1 MQRTNNMANAD
12 NNIDLQLKGYI
23 SNEERKSFFLFAGAG
38 SGKTYSLVKLLENI
52 QVIWGNKLKQEHR
65 QVAVITYTN
74 AATDEIMRRIDY
86 NPLFHVSTIHSFV
99 WDSIKTYQ
107 KDIKARYLQR
117 LQANIDELQAK
128 IDATKNKETKT
139 YKANQEKINYLIE
152 RKEAKEKIDKFIYN
166 PNGDN
171 LKANSLNHSD
181 VIEIGTQMMQENLLL
196 QQIITQQY
204 PFMLIDESQ
213 DTRSGLVDAFF
224 TIQKSFPNDFTL
236 GLIGDIKQRIYMDGK
251 ADIKNLIPADWE
263 KPEKVMNY
271 RCSKRI
277 IQLANKISSVLDG
290 SEQQARDNA
299 PEGYVHLFLVN
310 SHDVLDKNA
319 KELDMRAQMSV
330 ITGDE
335 QWNSDVKVLTLEH
348 RMAAVRLDFEDFYEL
363 FARLPKYQMSFLQG
377 EMAEMSFFA
386 NMVFPLMTMLK
397 EYDGIGVLN
406 LLKKKSPL
414 LEAVPDRNYPE
425 VLGKI
430 RKVLDNLRS
439 SKLEEMKVSEI
450 IEFIQKTSLFDIPD
464 YLLLALKSKEEDI
477 DKDDT
482 EALVWVKALQLPL
495 GQFKAYD
502 DYVHDRT
509 PYATHQGVK
518 GLEFPRVLVLV
529 DDKEA
534 KGNLFSYDKLFKVAP
549 LSNTD
554 IQNKEKGKDNSLD
567 RTGRLF
573 YVTCTR
579 AKESLAIVMYTSD
592 PEKAKKTSIENE
604 WFNEDEI
611 TII

>member
-117 LQANIDELQAK
+117 LLANIDELQAK

-319 KELDMRAQMSV
+319 KELDMRAKMSV

>member
-1 MQRTNNMANAD
+1 MANAD
-12 NNIDLQLKGYI
+12 NNIDLQLKECV
-23 SNEERKSFFLFAGAG
+23 SNEKRKSFFLFAGAG

-52 QVIWGNKLKQEHR
+52 QNVWGNKLMREHR

-86 NPLFHVSTIHSFV
+86 NQLFHVSTIHSFV

-128 IDATKNKETKT
+128 IEATKNKETKT
-139 YKANQEKINYLIE
+139 YKANQEKINHLIE

-181 VIEIGTQMMQENLLL
+181 VIEIGTQMLQENRLL

-224 TIQKSFPNDFTL
+224 TIQKNFPNDFTL

-290 SEQQARDNA
+290 SEQQARDDA
-299 PEGYVHLFLVN
+299 PEGYVHLFLAN
-310 SHDVLDKNA
+310 SHDVLDKIA
-319 KELDMRAQMSV
+319 KELDVRAKMSA
-330 ITGDE
+330 ITGDK

-348 RMAAVRLDFEDFYEL
+348 RMAAVRLGFEDFYNL
-363 FARLPKYQMSFLQG
+363 FYNLPKYQMSFLQG
-377 EMAEMSFFA
+377 EMTDMTFFS
-386 NMVFPLMTMLK
+386 NLIFPLVSMLK
-397 EYDGIGVLN
+397 ENDGIGVLN
-406 LLKKKSPL
+406 LLKKESPL
-414 LEAVPDRNYPE
+414 LEAVPDRDYPE
-425 VLGKI
+425 MLGKI
-430 RKVLDNLRS
+430 RKVLDELRS
-439 SKLEEMKVSEI
+439 SKLGEMKVSEI

-477 DKDDT
+477 DKEDA
-482 EALVWVKALQLPL
+482 ESLAWVRALQLPL
-495 GQFKAYD
+495 EQFKAYD

-518 GLEFPRVLVLV
+518 GLEFPRVLVV
-529 DDKEA
+529 IDDKEA
-534 KGNLFSYDKLFKVAP
+534 KGKLFSYDKLFEVAP
-549 LSNTD
+549 LSDTD
-554 IQNKEKGKDNSLD
+554 VKNKENGKESSLD

-579 AKESLAIVMYTSD
+579 AKESLAILMYTSD
-592 PEKAKKTSIENE
+592 PDKAKQTAIHNG
-604 WFNEDEI
+604 WFEEREI
-611 TII
+611 DIL

>member
-1 MQRTNNMANAD
+1 MANAD
-12 NNIDLQLKGYI
+12 NNIDLQLKECV
-23 SNEERKSFFLFAGAG
+23 SNEKRKSFFLFAGAG

-52 QVIWGNKLKQEHR
+52 QNVWGNKLMREHR

-139 YKANQEKINYLIE
+139 YKANQEKINHLIE

-181 VIEIGTQMMQENLLL
+181 VIEIGTQMLQENRLL

-224 TIQKSFPNDFTL
+224 TIQKNFPNDFTL

-290 SEQQARDNA
+290 SEQQARDDA

-310 SHDVLDKNA
+310 SHNVLDKNA
-319 KELDMRAQMSV
+319 KELDVRAKMSA

-348 RMAAVRLDFEDFYEL
+348 SMAAVRLDFKDFYEL

-377 EMAEMSFFA
+377 DMAEMSFFA

-397 EYDGIGVLN
+397 ENDGIGVLN

-414 LEAVPDRNYPE
+414 LEAVPDRDYPE
-425 VLGKI
+425 MLGKI
-430 RKVLDNLRS
+430 RNVLDELRS
-439 SKLEEMKVSEI
+439 SNLEEMKVSEI
-450 IEFIQKTSLFDIPD
+450 IEFVQRNMLFAIPD
-464 YLLLALKSKEEDI
+464 HLTLALNSKEEEV
-477 DKDDT
+477 DKDDK
-482 EALVWVKALQLPL
+482 ESLAWVRALQLPL
-495 GQFKAYD
+495 RQFKAYD
-502 DYVHDRT
+502 DYVHERT

-518 GLEFPRVLVLV
+518 GLEFPRVLVLI
-529 DDKEA
+529 DEEAA
-534 KGNLFSYDKLFKVAP
+534 KGNMFSYEKLFNVTP
-549 LSNTD
+549 LSQTD
-554 IQNKEKGKDNSLD
+554 IKNKEMGKENSID
-567 RTGRLF
+567 RTSRLF

-579 AKESLAIVMYTSD
+579 AKESLAILMYTSNT
-592 PEKAKKTSIENE
+592 ERAKQTAIHNGWFGKNE
-604 WFNEDEI
+604 IDVL
-611 TII
+611 

>member
-1 MQRTNNMANAD
+1 MANAD
-12 NNIDLQLKGYI
+12 NNIDLQLKECV
-23 SNEERKSFFLFAGAG
+23 SNEKRKSFFLFAGAG

-52 QVIWGNKLKQEHR
+52 QNVWGNKLMREHR

-86 NPLFHVSTIHSFV
+86 NSLFHVSTIHSFV

-128 IDATKNKETKT
+128 IEATKNKETKT
-139 YKANQEKINYLIE
+139 YKANQEKINHLIE

-181 VIEIGTQMMQENLLL
+181 VIEIGTQMLQENRLL

-213 DTRSGLVDAFF
+213 DTRSGLIDAFF
-224 TIQKSFPNDFTL
+224 TIQKNYPNDFTL

-263 KPEKVMNY
+263 KPEKVKNY

-290 SEQQARDNA
+290 SEQQARDDA
-299 PEGYVHLFLVN
+299 PEGYVQLFLAN
-310 SHDVLDKNA
+310 SHDVLDKIA
-319 KELDMRAQMSV
+319 KELDVRAKMSA

-348 RMAAVRLDFEDFYEL
+348 SMAAVRLDFKDFYEL

-377 EMAEMSFFA
+377 EMTDMTFFS
-386 NMVFPLMTMLK
+386 NLIFPLVSMLK
-397 EYDGIGVLN
+397 ENDGIGVLN
-406 LLKKKSPL
+406 LLKKDSPL
-414 LEAVPDRNYPE
+414 LEAVPDRDYPE
-425 VLGKI
+425 MLGKI
-430 RKVLDNLRS
+430 KKVLDELRNS
-439 SKLEEMKVSEI
+439 NVEEMKVSEI
-450 IEFIQKTSLFDIPD
+450 IEFVQRNMLFAIPGH
-464 YLLLALKSKEEDI
+464 LKLALNSKEEEV
-477 DKDDT
+477 DKDDK
-482 EALVWVKALQLPL
+482 ESLAWVRALQLPL
-495 GQFKAYD
+495 RQFKAYD
-502 DYVHDRT
+502 DYVHERT

-518 GLEFPRVLVLV
+518 GLEFPRVLVLI
-529 DDKEA
+529 DEEAA
-534 KGNLFSYDKLFKVAP
+534 KGNMFSYEKLFNVAP
-549 LSNTD
+549 LSQTD
-554 IQNKEKGKDNSLD
+554 IKNKEMGKENSID
-567 RTGRLF
+567 RTSRLF

-579 AKESLAIVMYTSD
+579 AKESLAILMYTSNT
-592 PEKAKKTSIENE
+592 ERAKQTAIHNGWFGKNE
-604 WFNEDEI
+604 IDVL
-611 TII
+611 

>member
-23 SNEERKSFFLFAGAG
+23 SKEERKSFFLFAGAG

-86 NPLFHVSTIHSFV
+86 NPLFHVSTIHSFI

-139 YKANQEKINYLIE
+139 YKANQEKINHLIE

-181 VIEIGTQMMQENLLL
+181 VIEIGTQMLQENRLL

-224 TIQKSFPNDFTL
+224 TIQKNYPNDFTL

-271 RCSKRI
+271 RCGKRI

-290 SEQQARDNA
+290 SEQQARDDA
-299 PEGYVHLFLVN
+299 PEGYVHLFLAN
-310 SHDVLDKNA
+310 SHDVLDKIA
-319 KELDMRAQMSV
+319 KELDVRAKMSA
-330 ITGDE
+330 ITGDK

-348 RMAAVRLDFEDFYEL
+348 SMAAVRLDFKDFYEL

-377 EMAEMSFFA
+377 EMTDMTFFS
-386 NMVFPLMTMLK
+386 NLIFPLVSMLK
-397 EYDGIGVLN
+397 ENDGIGVLN
-406 LLKKKSPL
+406 LLKKESPL
-414 LEAVPDRNYPE
+414 LEAVPDRDYPE
-425 VLGKI
+425 MLGKI
-430 RKVLDNLRS
+430 RKVLDELRS
-439 SKLEEMKVSEI
+439 SNLEEMKVSEI
-450 IEFIQKTSLFDIPD
+450 IEFVQRNMLFAIPGH
-464 YLLLALKSKEEDI
+464 LTLALNSKEEEV
-477 DKDDT
+477 DKDDK
-482 EALVWVKALQLPL
+482 ESLAWFRALQLPL
-495 GQFKAYD
+495 RQFKAYD
-502 DYVHDRT
+502 DYVHERT

-518 GLEFPRVLVLV
+518 GLEFPRVLVLI
-529 DDKEA
+529 DEEAA
-534 KGNLFSYDKLFKVAP
+534 KGNMFSYEKLFNVTP
-549 LSNTD
+549 LSQTD
-554 IQNKEKGKDNSLD
+554 IKNKEMGKENSID
-567 RTGRLF
+567 CTSRLF

-579 AKESLAIVMYTSD
+579 AKESLAILMYTSNT
-592 PEKAKKTSIENE
+592 ERAKQTAIHNGWFGKNE
-604 WFNEDEI
+604 IDVL
-611 TII
+611 

>member
-23 SNEERKSFFLFAGAG
+23 SKEERKSFFLFAGAG

-86 NPLFHVSTIHSFV
+86 NPLFHVSTIHSFI

-139 YKANQEKINYLIE
+139 YKANQEKINHLIE

-181 VIEIGTQMMQENLLL
+181 VIEIGTQMLQENRLL

-224 TIQKSFPNDFTL
+224 TIQKNYPNDFTL

-271 RCSKRI
+271 RCGKRI

-290 SEQQARDNA
+290 SEQQARDDA
-299 PEGYVHLFLVN
+299 PEGYVHLFLAN
-310 SHDVLDKNA
+310 SHDVLDKIA
-319 KELDMRAQMSV
+319 KELDVRAKMSA
-330 ITGDE
+330 ITGDK

-348 RMAAVRLDFEDFYEL
+348 SMAAVRLDFKDFYEL

-377 EMAEMSFFA
+377 EMTDMTFFS
-386 NMVFPLMTMLK
+386 NLIFPLVSMLK
-397 EYDGIGVLN
+397 ENDGIGVLN
-406 LLKKKSPL
+406 LLKKESPL
-414 LEAVPDRNYPE
+414 LEAVPDRDYPE
-425 VLGKI
+425 MLGKI
-430 RKVLDNLRS
+430 RKVLDELRS
-439 SKLEEMKVSEI
+439 SNLEEMKVSEI
-450 IEFIQKTSLFDIPD
+450 IEFVQRNMLFAIPGH
-464 YLLLALKSKEEDI
+464 LTLALNSKEEEV
-477 DKDDT
+477 DKDDK
-482 EALVWVKALQLPL
+482 ESLAWFRALQLPL
-495 GQFKAYD
+495 RQFKAYD
-502 DYVHDRT
+502 DYVHERT

-518 GLEFPRVLVLV
+518 GLEFPRVLVLI
-529 DDKEA
+529 DEEAA
-534 KGNLFSYDKLFKVAP
+534 KGNMFSYEKLFNVTP
-549 LSNTD
+549 LSQTD
-554 IQNKEKGKDNSLD
+554 IKNKEMGKENSID
-567 RTGRLF
+567 RTSRLF

-579 AKESLAIVMYTSD
+579 AKESLAILMYTSNT
-592 PEKAKKTSIENE
+592 ERAKQTAIHNGWFGKNE
-604 WFNEDEI
+604 IDVL
-611 TII
+611 

>member
-1 MQRTNNMANAD
+1 MANAD
-12 NNIDLQLKGYI
+12 NNIDLQLKECV
-23 SNEERKSFFLFAGAG
+23 SNEKRKSFFLFAGAG

-52 QVIWGNKLKQEHR
+52 QNVWGNKLIREHR

-139 YKANQEKINYLIE
+139 YKANQEKINHLIE

-181 VIEIGTQMMQENLLL
+181 VIEIGTQMLQENLLL

-224 TIQKSFPNDFTL
+224 NIQKNFPNDFTL

-290 SEQQARDNA
+290 SEQQARDGA
-299 PEGYVHLFLVN
+299 PEGYIHLFLVN

-319 KELDMRAQMSV
+319 KELDVRAKMSA

-348 RMAAVRLDFEDFYEL
+348 SMAAVRLDFKDFYEL
-363 FARLPKYQMSFLQG
+363 FAHLPKYQMSFLQG

-386 NMVFPLMTMLK
+386 NMVFPLMNMLK
-397 EYDGIGVLN
+397 EDDGIGVLN

-414 LEAVPDRNYPE
+414 LEAVPDRDYPE
-425 VLGKI
+425 MLGKI
-430 RKVLDNLRS
+430 RKVLDELRS
-439 SKLEEMKVSEI
+439 SNLDEMKVSEI
-450 IEFIQKTSLFDIPD
+450 IEFVQRNMLFAIPD
-464 YLLLALKSKEEDI
+464 HLTLALNSKEEEVDED
-477 DKDDT
+477 DK
-482 EALVWVKALQLPL
+482 ESLAWVRALQLPL
-495 GQFKAYD
+495 RQFKAYD
-502 DYVHDRT
+502 DYVHERT

-518 GLEFPRVLVLV
+518 GLEFPRVLVLI
-529 DDKEA
+529 DEEAA
-534 KGNLFSYDKLFKVAP
+534 KGNMFSYEKLFNVTP
-549 LSNTD
+549 LSQTD
-554 IQNKEKGKDNSLD
+554 IKNKEMGKENSID
-567 RTGRLF
+567 RTSRLF

-579 AKESLAIVMYTSD
+579 AKESLAILMYTSNT
-592 PEKAKKTSIENE
+592 ERAKQTAIHNGWFGKNE
-604 WFNEDEI
+604 IDVL
-611 TII
+611 

>member
-1 MQRTNNMANAD
+1 MQNKIMANAD

-23 SNEERKSFFLFAGAG
+23 SKEKRKSFFLFAGAG
-38 SGKTYSLVKLLENI
+38 SGKTYSLVKLLGNI
-52 QVIWGNKLKQEHR
+52 QEVWGDKLKQEHR

-74 AATDEIMRRIDY
+74 GATDEIMRRIDY

-117 LQANIDELQAK
+117 LQDNIDELQDK
-128 IDATKNKETKT
+128 MEKTKNKATRT
-139 YKANQEKINYLIE
+139 YQANQERLNHLIE
-152 RKEAKEKIDKFIYN
+152 RRESKEKIDKFIYN

-224 TIQKSFPNDFTL
+224 TIQKNFPNDFTL

-251 ADIKNLIPADWE
+251 ADIKNLIPVDWG

-290 SEQQARDNA
+290 SHQEARDDA
-299 PEGYVHLFLVN
+299 PDGYAHLFLVN
-310 SHDVLDKNA
+310 SQEVLNKNM
-319 KELDMRAQMSV
+319 KELEVRAKMSA
-330 ITGDE
+330 ITGDNK
-335 QWNSDVKVLTLEH
+335 WNSDVKVLTLEH
-348 RMAAVRLDFEDFYEL
+348 RMAAVHLGFEGVYDL

-377 EMAEMSFFA
+377 EMTDMTIFS
-386 NMVFPLMTMLK
+386 NLVFPLVFMLK
-397 EYDGIGVLN
+397 ENDGIGVLN
-406 LLKKKSPL
+406 LLKKNSPL
-414 LEAVPDRNYPE
+414 LEAVPDRDYPAM
-425 VLGKI
+425 LGKI
-430 RKVLDNLRS
+430 RKVLDELRS
-439 SKLEEMKVSEI
+439 SNIEEKKVSEI
-450 IEFIQKTSLFDIPD
+450 IEFVQKTALFAVPD
-464 YLLLALKSKEEDI
+464 HLILALNSKEEEI
-477 DKDDT
+477 DKEDA
-482 EALVWVKALQLPL
+482 ESLAWVRALQLPL
-495 GQFKAYD
+495 RQFKAYD

-518 GLEFPRVLVLV
+518 GLEFPRVLVLI

-534 KGNLFSYDKLFKVAP
+534 KGNTFSYDKLFNVAP
-549 LSNTD
+549 LSQTD
-554 IQNKEKGKDNSLD
+554 IKNKETGKENSID

-579 AKESLAIVMYTSD
+579 AKKSLAILMYTNN
-592 PEKAKKTSIENE
+592 PEKAKQTAIQYAWFKENE
-604 WFNEDEI
+604 IDI
-611 TII
+611 L

>member
-1 MQRTNNMANAD
+1 MQRTNNMAKAD

-23 SNEERKSFFLFAGAG
+23 SKEERKSFFLFAGAG

-107 KDIKARYLQR
+107 KDIKAHYLQR

-128 IDATKNKETKT
+128 IDATKNKGTKT

-152 RKEAKEKIDKFIYN
+152 RKEANEKIDKFIYN

-196 QQIITQQY
+196 QQIITQQH

-224 TIQKSFPNDFTL
+224 TIQKNFPDDFTL

-251 ADIKNLIPADWE
+251 SDIKNLIPADWE

-290 SEQQARDNA
+290 SHQEAKENA
-299 PEGYVHLFLVN
+299 PDGYVHLFLV
-310 SHDVLDKNA
+310 SSQEVLDKNMKEKDVRA
-319 KELDMRAQMSV
+319 KMSV
-330 ITGDE
+330 ITGDN
-335 QWNSDVKVLTLEH
+335 QWNTDVKVLTLEH
-348 RMAAVRLDFEDFYEL
+348 RMAAVRLGFEDFYDL

-377 EMAEMSFFA
+377 EMTEMYFFS
-386 NMVFPLMTMLK
+386 NIVFPLMSMLK
-397 EYDGIGVLN
+397 ENDGIGVLN

-414 LEAVPDRNYPE
+414 LEAVPNRNYPDM
-425 VLGKI
+425 LDKI
-430 RKVLDNLRS
+430 RKELDELRNS
-439 SKLEEMKVSEI
+439 NVEEMKVSEI

-495 GQFKAYD
+495 EQFKAYD
-502 DYVHDRT
+502 DYVHART

-534 KGNLFSYDKLFKVAP
+534 KGNLFSYDKLFNVAP
-549 LSNTD
+549 LSETD
-554 IQNKEKGKDNSLD
+554 VKNMENGKENSLD

-579 AKESLAIVMYTSD
+579 AKESLAILMYTSD
-592 PEKAKKTSIENE
+592 PDKAKQTAIHNGWFEENE
-604 WFNEDEI
+604 IDVF
-611 TII
+611 

>member
-1 MQRTNNMANAD
+1 MANAD
-12 NNIDLQLKGYI
+12 NNIDLQLKECV
-23 SNEERKSFFLFAGAG
+23 SNEKRKSFFLFAGAG

-52 QVIWGNKLKQEHR
+52 QNVWGNKLIREHR

-139 YKANQEKINYLIE
+139 YKANQEKINHLIE

-181 VIEIGTQMMQENLLL
+181 VIEIGTQMLQENLLL

-213 DTRSGLVDAFF
+213 DTRSGLVDAVF
-224 TIQKSFPNDFTL
+224 TIQKNFPNDFTL

-290 SEQQARDNA
+290 SEQQARDVA

-319 KELDMRAQMSV
+319 KELDVRAKMSA

-348 RMAAVRLDFEDFYEL
+348 SMAAVRLDFKDFYEL
-363 FARLPKYQMSFLQG
+363 FAHLPKYQMSFLQG

-386 NMVFPLMTMLK
+386 NMVFPLMNMLK
-397 EYDGIGVLN
+397 EDDGIGVLN

-414 LEAVPDRNYPE
+414 LEAVPDRDYPE
-425 VLGKI
+425 MLGKI
-430 RKVLDNLRS
+430 RKVLDELRS
-439 SKLEEMKVSEI
+439 SNLDEMKVSEI
-450 IEFIQKTSLFDIPD
+450 IEFVQRNMLFAIPVH
-464 YLLLALKSKEEDI
+464 LTLALNSKEEEV
-477 DKDDT
+477 DKDDK
-482 EALVWVKALQLPL
+482 ESLAWVRALQLPL
-495 GQFKAYD
+495 RQFKAYD
-502 DYVHDRT
+502 DYVHERT

-518 GLEFPRVLVLV
+518 GLEFPRVLVLI
-529 DDKEA
+529 DEEAA
-534 KGNLFSYDKLFKVAP
+534 KGNMFSYEKLFNVTP
-549 LSNTD
+549 LSQTD
-554 IQNKEKGKDNSLD
+554 IKNKEMGKENSID
-567 RTGRLF
+567 RTSRLF

-579 AKESLAIVMYTSD
+579 AKESLAILMYTSNT
-592 PEKAKKTSIENE
+592 ERAKQTAIHNGWFGKNE
-604 WFNEDEI
+604 IDVL
-611 TII
+611 

>member
-1 MQRTNNMANAD
+1 MANAD
-12 NNIDLQLKGYI
+12 NNIDLQLKECV
-23 SNEERKSFFLFAGAG
+23 SNEKRKSFFLFAGAG

-52 QVIWGNKLKQEHR
+52 QNVWGNKLMREHR

-139 YKANQEKINYLIE
+139 YKANQEKINHLIE

-181 VIEIGTQMMQENLLL
+181 VIEIGTQMLQVNLLL

-224 TIQKSFPNDFTL
+224 TIQKNFPNDFTL

-290 SEQQARDNA
+290 SEQQARDDA

-310 SHDVLDKNA
+310 SHNVLDKNA
-319 KELDMRAQMSV
+319 KELDVRAKMSA

-348 RMAAVRLDFEDFYEL
+348 SMAALRLDFKDFYEL

-377 EMAEMSFFA
+377 DMAEMSFFA

-397 EYDGIGVLN
+397 ENDGIGVLN

-414 LEAVPDRNYPE
+414 LEAVPDRDYPE
-425 VLGKI
+425 MLGKI
-430 RKVLDNLRS
+430 RNVLDELRS
-439 SKLEEMKVSEI
+439 SNLEEMKVSEI
-450 IEFIQKTSLFDIPD
+450 IEFVQRNMLFAIPD
-464 YLLLALKSKEEDI
+464 HLTLALNSKEEEV
-477 DKDDT
+477 DKDDK
-482 EALVWVKALQLPL
+482 ESLAWVRALQLPL
-495 GQFKAYD
+495 RQFKAYD
-502 DYVHDRT
+502 DYVHERT

-518 GLEFPRVLVLV
+518 GLEFPRVLVLI
-529 DDKEA
+529 DEEAA
-534 KGNLFSYDKLFKVAP
+534 KGNMFSYEKLFNVTP
-549 LSNTD
+549 LSQTD
-554 IQNKEKGKDNSLD
+554 IKNKEMGKENSID
-567 RTGRLF
+567 RTSRLF
-573 YVTCTR
+573 YVTCNVL
-579 AKESLAIVMYTSD
+579 KSL
-592 PEKAKKTSIENE
+592 
-604 WFNEDEI
+604 
-611 TII
+611 

>member
-23 SNEERKSFFLFAGAG
+23 SKEERKSFFLFAGAG

-86 NPLFHVSTIHSFV
+86 NPLFHVSTIHSFI

-139 YKANQEKINYLIE
+139 YKANQEKINHLIE

-181 VIEIGTQMMQENLLL
+181 VIEIGTQMLQENRLL

-224 TIQKSFPNDFTL
+224 TIQKNYPNDFTL

-271 RCSKRI
+271 RCGKRI

-290 SEQQARDNA
+290 SEQQARDDA
-299 PEGYVHLFLVN
+299 PEGYVHLFLAN
-310 SHDVLDKNA
+310 SHDVLDKIA
-319 KELDMRAQMSV
+319 KELDVRAKMSA
-330 ITGDE
+330 ITGDK

-348 RMAAVRLDFEDFYEL
+348 SMAAVRLDFKDFYEL

-377 EMAEMSFFA
+377 EMTDMTFFS
-386 NMVFPLMTMLK
+386 NLIFPLVSMLK
-397 EYDGIGVLN
+397 ENDGIGVLN
-406 LLKKKSPL
+406 LLKKESPL
-414 LEAVPDRNYPE
+414 LEAVPDRDYPE
-425 VLGKI
+425 MLGKI
-430 RKVLDNLRS
+430 RKVLDELRS
-439 SKLEEMKVSEI
+439 SNLEEMKVSEI
-450 IEFIQKTSLFDIPD
+450 IEFVQRNMLFAIPGH
-464 YLLLALKSKEEDI
+464 LTLALNSKEEEV
-477 DKDDT
+477 DKDDKDSL
-482 EALVWVKALQLPL
+482 AWFRALQLPL
-495 GQFKAYD
+495 RQFKAYD
-502 DYVHDRT
+502 DYVHERT

-518 GLEFPRVLVLV
+518 GLEFPRVLVLI
-529 DDKEA
+529 DEEAA
-534 KGNLFSYDKLFKVAP
+534 KGNMFSYEKLFNVTP
-549 LSNTD
+549 LSQTD
-554 IQNKEKGKDNSLD
+554 IKNKEMGKENSID
-567 RTGRLF
+567 RTSRLF

-579 AKESLAIVMYTSD
+579 AKESLAILMYTSNT
-592 PEKAKKTSIENE
+592 ERAKQTAIHNGWFGKNE
-604 WFNEDEI
+604 IDVL
-611 TII
+611 

>member
-319 KELDMRAQMSV
+319 KELDMRAKMSV

-554 IQNKEKGKDNSLD
+554 IQNKEKGKDNSID

>member
-1 MQRTNNMANAD
+1 MANAD
-12 NNIDLQLKGYI
+12 NNIDLQLKECV
-23 SNEERKSFFLFAGAG
+23 SNEKRKSFFLFAGAG

-52 QVIWGNKLKQEHR
+52 QNEWGNKLIREHR

-99 WDSIKTYQ
+99 WDSIKTFQ

-117 LQANIDELQAK
+117 LQANIVELQAK
-128 IDATKNKETKT
+128 TDATKNKETKT
-139 YKANQEKINYLIE
+139 YKANQTKINHLIE

-224 TIQKSFPNDFTL
+224 TIQKNFPNDFTL

-290 SEQQARDNA
+290 SEQQARDDA
-299 PEGYVHLFLVN
+299 PEGYVHLFLAN
-310 SHDVLDKNA
+310 SHDVLDKIA
-319 KELDMRAQMSV
+319 KELDVRAKMSA

-386 NMVFPLMTMLK
+386 NMVFPLITMLK
-397 EYDGIGVLN
+397 EDDGIGVLN
-406 LLKKKSPL
+406 LLKKNSPL
-414 LEAVPDRNYPE
+414 LEAVPNRDYPK
-425 VLGKI
+425 VLEKI
-430 RKVLDNLRS
+430 RKMLDELHS
-439 SKLEEMKVSEI
+439 SKLGEMKVSEI

-477 DKDDT
+477 DKEDA
-482 EALVWVKALQLPL
+482 ESLAWVRALQLPL
-495 GQFKAYD
+495 EQFKAYD

-518 GLEFPRVLVLV
+518 GLEFPRVLVLI

-534 KGNLFSYDKLFKVAP
+534 KGKLFSYEKLFEVAP
-549 LSNTD
+549 LSDTD
-554 IQNKEKGKDNSLD
+554 VKNKENGKESSLD

-579 AKESLAIVMYTSD
+579 AKESLAILMYTSD
-592 PEKAKKTSIENE
+592 PDKAKQTAIHNGWFGKNE
-604 WFNEDEI
+604 IDVL
-611 TII
+611 

>member
-1 MQRTNNMANAD
+1 MANAD
-12 NNIDLQLKGYI
+12 NNIDLQLKECV
-23 SNEERKSFFLFAGAG
+23 SNEKRKSFFLFAGAG

-52 QVIWGNKLKQEHR
+52 QNVWGNKLIREHR

-128 IDATKNKETKT
+128 IAATKKKETKT
-139 YKANQEKINYLIE
+139 YKANQEKINHLIE

-181 VIEIGTQMMQENLLL
+181 VIAIGTQMLQENLLL

-224 TIQKSFPNDFTL
+224 NIQKHFPNDFTL

-290 SEQQARDNA
+290 SEQQARDVA

-319 KELDMRAQMSV
+319 KELDVRAKMST

-348 RMAAVRLDFEDFYEL
+348 SMAAVRLDFKDFYEL
-363 FARLPKYQMSFLQG
+363 FAHLPKYQMSFLQG

-386 NMVFPLMTMLK
+386 NMVFPLMNMLK
-397 EYDGIGVLN
+397 EDDGIGVLN

-414 LEAVPDRNYPE
+414 LEAVPDRDYPE
-425 VLGKI
+425 MLGKI
-430 RKVLDNLRS
+430 RKVLDELRS
-439 SKLEEMKVSEI
+439 SNLDEMKVSEI
-450 IEFIQKTSLFDIPD
+450 IEFVQRNMLFAIPD
-464 YLLLALKSKEEDI
+464 HLTLALNTKEEEV
-477 DKDDT
+477 DKDDK
-482 EALVWVKALQLPL
+482 ESLAWVRALQLPL
-495 GQFKAYD
+495 RQFKAYD
-502 DYVHDRT
+502 DYVHERT

-518 GLEFPRVLVLV
+518 GLEFPRVLVLI
-529 DDKEA
+529 DEEAA
-534 KGNLFSYDKLFKVAP
+534 KGNMFSYEKLFNVTP
-549 LSNTD
+549 LSQTD
-554 IQNKEKGKDNSLD
+554 IKNKEMGKENSID
-567 RTGRLF
+567 RTSRLF

-579 AKESLAIVMYTSD
+579 AKESLAILMYTSNT
-592 PEKAKKTSIENE
+592 ERAKQTAIHNGWFGKNE
-604 WFNEDEI
+604 IDVL
-611 TII
+611 

>member
-1 MQRTNNMANAD
+1 MANAD
-12 NNIDLQLKGYI
+12 NNIDLQLKECV
-23 SNEERKSFFLFAGAG
+23 SNEKRKSFFLFAGAG

-52 QVIWGNKLKQEHR
+52 QNVWGNKLMREHR

-86 NPLFHVSTIHSFV
+86 NSLFHVSTIHSFV

-128 IDATKNKETKT
+128 IEATKNKETKT
-139 YKANQEKINYLIE
+139 YKANQEKINHLIE

-181 VIEIGTQMMQENLLL
+181 VIEIGTQMLQENRLL

-213 DTRSGLVDAFF
+213 DTRSGLIDAFF
-224 TIQKSFPNDFTL
+224 TIQKNYPNDFTL

-263 KPEKVMNY
+263 KPEKVKNY

-290 SEQQARDNA
+290 SEQQARDDA
-299 PEGYVHLFLVN
+299 PEGYVHLFLAN
-310 SHDVLDKNA
+310 SHDVLDKIA
-319 KELDMRAQMSV
+319 KELDVRAKMSA

-348 RMAAVRLDFEDFYEL
+348 SMAAVRLDFKDFYEL
-363 FARLPKYQMSFLQG
+363 FAHLPKYQMSFLQG

-386 NMVFPLMTMLK
+386 NMVFPLMNMLK
-397 EYDGIGVLN
+397 EDDGIGVLN

-414 LEAVPDRNYPE
+414 LEAVPDRDYPE
-425 VLGKI
+425 MLGKI
-430 RKVLDNLRS
+430 RKVLDELRS
-439 SKLEEMKVSEI
+439 SNLDEMKVSEI
-450 IEFIQKTSLFDIPD
+450 IEFVQRNMLFAIPD
-464 YLLLALKSKEEDI
+464 HLTLALNSKEEEV
-477 DKDDT
+477 DKDDK
-482 EALVWVKALQLPL
+482 ESLAWVRALQLPL
-495 GQFKAYD
+495 RQFKAYD
-502 DYVHDRT
+502 DYVHERT

-518 GLEFPRVLVLV
+518 GLEFPRVLVLI
-529 DDKEA
+529 DEEAA
-534 KGNLFSYDKLFKVAP
+534 KGNMFSYEKLFNVIP
-549 LSNTD
+549 LSQTD
-554 IQNKEKGKDNSLD
+554 IKNKEMGKENSID
-567 RTGRLF
+567 RTSRLF

-579 AKESLAIVMYTSD
+579 AKESLAILMYTSNT
-592 PEKAKKTSIENE
+592 ERAKQTAIHNGWFGKNE
-604 WFNEDEI
+604 IDVL
-611 TII
+611 

>member
-1 MQRTNNMANAD
+1 MANAD
-12 NNIDLQLKGYI
+12 NNIDLQLKECV
-23 SNEERKSFFLFAGAG
+23 SNEKRKSFFLFAGAG

-52 QVIWGNKLKQEHR
+52 QNVWGNKLMREHR

-107 KDIKARYLQR
+107 KDIKVRYLKR

-139 YKANQEKINYLIE
+139 YKANQEKINHLIE

-181 VIEIGTQMMQENLLL
+181 VIEIGTQMLQVNLLL

-213 DTRSGLVDAFF
+213 DTRSGLIDAFF
-224 TIQKSFPNDFTL
+224 TIQKNFPNDFTL

-290 SEQQARDNA
+290 SEQQARDDA

-310 SHDVLDKNA
+310 SHDDLDKNA
-319 KELDMRAQMSV
+319 RELDVRAKMSA

-363 FARLPKYQMSFLQG
+363 FAHLPKYQMSFLQG

-386 NMVFPLMTMLK
+386 NKVFPLMTMLK
-397 EYDGIGVLN
+397 ENDGIGVFN
-406 LLKKKSPL
+406 LLKKDSPL
-414 LEAVPDRNYPE
+414 LEAVPDRDYPE
-425 VLGKI
+425 MLGKI
-430 RKVLDNLRS
+430 RKVLDELRS
-439 SKLEEMKVSEI
+439 SNLEEMKVSEI
-450 IEFIQKTSLFDIPD
+450 IEFVQRNMLFAIPGH
-464 YLLLALKSKEEDI
+464 LILALNSKEEEV
-477 DKDDT
+477 DKDDK
-482 EALVWVKALQLPL
+482 ESLAWVRALQLPL
-495 GQFKAYD
+495 RQFKAYD
-502 DYVHDRT
+502 DYVHERT

-518 GLEFPRVLVLV
+518 GLEFPRVLVLI
-529 DDKEA
+529 DEEAA
-534 KGNLFSYDKLFKVAP
+534 KGNMFSYEKLFNVTP
-549 LSNTD
+549 LSQTD
-554 IQNKEKGKDNSLD
+554 IKNKEMGKENSID
-567 RTGRLF
+567 RTSRLF

-579 AKESLAIVMYTSD
+579 AKESLAILMYTSNT
-592 PEKAKKTSIENE
+592 ERAKQTAIHNGWFGKNE
-604 WFNEDEI
+604 IDVL
-611 TII
+611 

>member
-1 MQRTNNMANAD
+1 MANAD
-12 NNIDLQLKGYI
+12 NNIDLQLKECV
-23 SNEERKSFFLFAGAG
+23 SNEKRKSFFLFAGAG

-52 QVIWGNKLKQEHR
+52 QNVWGNKLMREHR

-107 KDIKARYLQR
+107 KDIKVRYLKR

-139 YKANQEKINYLIE
+139 YKANQEKINHLIE

-181 VIEIGTQMMQENLLL
+181 VIEIGTQMLQVNLLL

-224 TIQKSFPNDFTL
+224 TIQKNFPNDFTL

-290 SEQQARDNA
+290 SEQQARDDA

-310 SHDVLDKNA
+310 SHDDLDKNA
-319 KELDMRAQMSV
+319 KELDVRAKMSA

-363 FARLPKYQMSFLQG
+363 FAHLPKYQMSFLQG

-386 NMVFPLMTMLK
+386 NKVFPLMTMLK
-397 EYDGIGVLN
+397 ENDGIGVFN
-406 LLKKKSPL
+406 LLKKDSPL
-414 LEAVPDRNYPE
+414 LEAVPDRDYPE
-425 VLGKI
+425 MLGKI
-430 RKVLDNLRS
+430 RKVLDELRS
-439 SKLEEMKVSEI
+439 SNLEEMKVSEI
-450 IEFIQKTSLFDIPD
+450 IEFVQRNMLFAIPGH
-464 YLLLALKSKEEDI
+464 LILALNSKEEEV
-477 DKDDT
+477 DKDDK
-482 EALVWVKALQLPL
+482 ESLAWVRALQLPL
-495 GQFKAYD
+495 RQFKAYD
-502 DYVHDRT
+502 DYVHERT

-518 GLEFPRVLVLV
+518 GLEFPRVLVLI
-529 DDKEA
+529 DEEAA
-534 KGNLFSYDKLFKVAP
+534 KGNMFSYEKLFNVTP
-549 LSNTD
+549 LSQTD
-554 IQNKEKGKDNSLD
+554 IKNKEMGKENSID
-567 RTGRLF
+567 RTSRLF

-579 AKESLAIVMYTSD
+579 AKESLAILMYTSNT
-592 PEKAKKTSIENE
+592 ERAKQTAKHNGWFGKNE
-604 WFNEDEI
+604 IDVL
-611 TII
+611 

>member
-1 MQRTNNMANAD
+1 MTNVD
-12 NNIDLQLKGYI
+12 NNIDLQLKECV
-23 SNEERKSFFLFAGAG
+23 SNEKRKSFFLFAGAG

-52 QVIWGNKLKQEHR
+52 QNVWGNKLMREHR

-128 IDATKNKETKT
+128 IDVTKNKETKT
-139 YKANQEKINYLIE
+139 YKANQEKINHLIE

-181 VIEIGTQMMQENLLL
+181 VIEIGTQMLQVNLLL

-224 TIQKSFPNDFTL
+224 TIQKNFPNDFTL

-290 SEQQARDNA
+290 SEQQARDDA
-299 PEGYVHLFLVN
+299 PEGCVHLFLVN
-310 SHDVLDKNA
+310 SHNVLDKNA
-319 KELDMRAQMSV
+319 KELDVRAKMSA

-348 RMAAVRLDFEDFYEL
+348 SMAAVRLDFKDFYEL

-377 EMAEMSFFA
+377 DMAEMSFFA

-397 EYDGIGVLN
+397 ENDGIGVLN

-414 LEAVPDRNYPE
+414 LEAVPDRDYPE
-425 VLGKI
+425 MLGKI
-430 RKVLDNLRS
+430 RNVLDELRS
-439 SKLEEMKVSEI
+439 SNLEEMKVSEI
-450 IEFIQKTSLFDIPD
+450 IEFVQRNMLFAIPD
-464 YLLLALKSKEEDI
+464 HLTLALNSKEEEV
-477 DKDDT
+477 DKDDK
-482 EALVWVKALQLPL
+482 ESLAWVRALQLPL
-495 GQFKAYD
+495 RQFKAYD
-502 DYVHDRT
+502 DYVHERT

-518 GLEFPRVLVLV
+518 GLEFPRVLVLI
-529 DDKEA
+529 DEEAA
-534 KGNLFSYDKLFKVAP
+534 KGNMFSYEKLFNVTP
-549 LSNTD
+549 LSQTD
-554 IQNKEKGKDNSLD
+554 IKNKEMGKENSID
-567 RTGRLF
+567 RTSRLF

-579 AKESLAIVMYTSD
+579 AKESLAILMYTSNT
-592 PEKAKKTSIENE
+592 ERAKQTAIHNGWFGKNE
-604 WFNEDEI
+604 IDVL
-611 TII
+611 

>member
-1 MQRTNNMANAD
+1 MANAD
-12 NNIDLQLKGYI
+12 NNIDLQLKECV
-23 SNEERKSFFLFAGAG
+23 SNEKRKSFFLFAGAG

-52 QVIWGNKLKQEHR
+52 QNVWGNKLMREHR

-117 LQANIDELQAK
+117 LQANIYELQAK

-139 YKANQEKINYLIE
+139 YKANQEKINHLIE

-181 VIEIGTQMMQENLLL
+181 VIEIGTQMLQENLLL

-224 TIQKSFPNDFTL
+224 TIQKNFPNDFTL

-290 SEQQARDNA
+290 SEQQARDDA

-310 SHDVLDKNA
+310 SHNVLDKNA
-319 KELDMRAQMSV
+319 KELDVRAKMSA

-348 RMAAVRLDFEDFYEL
+348 SMAAVRLDFKDFYEL

-377 EMAEMSFFA
+377 DMAEMSFFA

-397 EYDGIGVLN
+397 ENDGIGVLN

-414 LEAVPDRNYPE
+414 LEAVPDRDYPE
-425 VLGKI
+425 MLAKI
-430 RKVLDNLRS
+430 RNVLDELRS
-439 SKLEEMKVSEI
+439 SNLEEMKVSEI
-450 IEFIQKTSLFDIPD
+450 IEFVQRNMLFVIPD
-464 YLLLALKSKEEDI
+464 HLTLALNSKEEEV
-477 DKDDT
+477 DKDDK
-482 EALVWVKALQLPL
+482 ESLAWVRALQLPL
-495 GQFKAYD
+495 RQFKAYD
-502 DYVHDRT
+502 DYVHERT

-518 GLEFPRVLVLV
+518 GLEFPRVLVLI
-529 DDKEA
+529 DEEAA
-534 KGNLFSYDKLFKVAP
+534 KGNMFSYEKLFNVTP
-549 LSNTD
+549 LSQTD
-554 IQNKEKGKDNSLD
+554 IKNKEMCKENSID
-567 RTGRLF
+567 RTSRLF

-579 AKESLAIVMYTSD
+579 AKESLAILMYTSNT
-592 PEKAKKTSIENE
+592 ERAKQTAIHNGWFGKNE
-604 WFNEDEI
+604 IDVL
-611 TII
+611 

>member
-1 MQRTNNMANAD
+1 MANAD
-12 NNIDLQLKGYI
+12 NNIDLQLKECV
-23 SNEERKSFFLFAGAG
+23 SNEKRKSFFLFAGAG
-38 SGKTYSLVKLLENI
+38 SGKTYSLIKLLENI
-52 QVIWGNKLKQEHR
+52 QNVWGNKLIREHR

-139 YKANQEKINYLIE
+139 YKANQEKINHLIE

-181 VIEIGTQMMQENLLL
+181 VIEIGTQMLQENLLL

-224 TIQKSFPNDFTL
+224 NIQKNFPNDFTL

-251 ADIKNLIPADWE
+251 TDIKNLIPADWE

-290 SEQQARDNA
+290 SEQQARDVV

-319 KELDMRAQMSV
+319 KELDVRAKMSA

-348 RMAAVRLDFEDFYEL
+348 SMAAVRLDFKDFYEL
-363 FARLPKYQMSFLQG
+363 FAHLPKYQMSFLQG

-386 NMVFPLMTMLK
+386 NMVFPLMNMLK
-397 EYDGIGVLN
+397 EDDGIGVLN

-414 LEAVPDRNYPE
+414 LEAVPDRDYPE
-425 VLGKI
+425 MLGKI
-430 RKVLDNLRS
+430 RKVLDELRS
-439 SKLEEMKVSEI
+439 SNLDEMKVSEI
-450 IEFIQKTSLFDIPD
+450 IEFVQRNMLFAIPD
-464 YLLLALKSKEEDI
+464 HLTLALNSKEEEV
-477 DKDDT
+477 DKDDK
-482 EALVWVKALQLPL
+482 ESLAWVRALQLPL
-495 GQFKAYD
+495 RQFKAYD
-502 DYVHDRT
+502 DYVHERT

-518 GLEFPRVLVLV
+518 GLEFPRVLVLI
-529 DDKEA
+529 DEETA
-534 KGNLFSYDKLFKVAP
+534 KGNMFSYEKLFNVTP
-549 LSNTD
+549 LSQTD
-554 IQNKEKGKDNSLD
+554 IKNKEMGKENSID
-567 RTGRLF
+567 RTSRLF

-579 AKESLAIVMYTSD
+579 AKESLAILMYTSNT
-592 PEKAKKTSIENE
+592 ERAKQTAIHNGWFGKNE
-604 WFNEDEI
+604 IDVL
-611 TII
+611 

>member
-1 MQRTNNMANAD
+1 MANAD
-12 NNIDLQLKGYI
+12 NNIDLQLKECV
-23 SNEERKSFFLFAGAG
+23 SNKKRKSFFLFAGAG

-52 QVIWGNKLKQEHR
+52 QNVWGNKLMREHR

-86 NPLFHVSTIHSFV
+86 SPLFHVSTIHSFV

-139 YKANQEKINYLIE
+139 YKANQEKINHLIE

-181 VIEIGTQMMQENLLL
+181 VIEIGTQMLQVNLLL

-224 TIQKSFPNDFTL
+224 TIQKNFPNDFTL

-290 SEQQARDNA
+290 SEQQARDDA

-310 SHDVLDKNA
+310 SHNVLDKNA
-319 KELDMRAQMSV
+319 KELDVRAKMSA

-377 EMAEMSFFA
+377 DMAEMSFFA
-386 NMVFPLMTMLK
+386 NMVFPLMNMLK
-397 EYDGIGVLN
+397 EDDGIGVLN

-414 LEAVPDRNYPE
+414 LEAVPDRDYPE
-425 VLGKI
+425 MLGKI
-430 RKVLDNLRS
+430 RKVLDELRS
-439 SKLEEMKVSEI
+439 SNLEEMKVSEI
-450 IEFIQKTSLFDIPD
+450 IEFVQRNMLFAIPGH
-464 YLLLALKSKEEDI
+464 LTLALNSKEEEV
-477 DKDDT
+477 DKDD
-482 EALVWVKALQLPL
+482 EESLAWVRALQLPL
-495 GQFKAYD
+495 RQFKAYD
-502 DYVHDRT
+502 DYVHERT

-518 GLEFPRVLVLV
+518 GLEFPRVLVLI
-529 DDKEA
+529 DEEAA
-534 KGNLFSYDKLFKVAP
+534 KGNMFSYEKLFNVVP
-549 LSNTD
+549 LSQTD
-554 IQNKEKGKDNSLD
+554 IKNKEMGKENSID
-567 RTGRLF
+567 RTSRLF

-579 AKESLAIVMYTSD
+579 AKESLAILMYTSNT
-592 PEKAKKTSIENE
+592 ERAKQTAIHNGWFGKNE
-604 WFNEDEI
+604 IDVL
-611 TII
+611 

>member
-1 MQRTNNMANAD
+1 MANAD
-12 NNIDLQLKGYI
+12 NNIDLQLKECV
-23 SNEERKSFFLFAGAG
+23 SNEKRKSFFLFAGAG

-52 QVIWGNKLKQEHR
+52 QNVWGNKLMREHR

-128 IDATKNKETKT
+128 INATKNKETKT
-139 YKANQEKINYLIE
+139 YKANQEKINHLIE

-181 VIEIGTQMMQENLLL
+181 VIEIGTQMLQVNLLL

-224 TIQKSFPNDFTL
+224 TIQKNFPNDFTL

-290 SEQQARDNA
+290 SEQQARDDA

-310 SHDVLDKNA
+310 SHNVLDKNA
-319 KELDMRAQMSV
+319 KELDVRAKMSA

-348 RMAAVRLDFEDFYEL
+348 SMAAVRLDFKDFYEL

-377 EMAEMSFFA
+377 DMAEMSFFA

-397 EYDGIGVLN
+397 ENDGIGVLN

-414 LEAVPDRNYPE
+414 LEAVPDRDYPE
-425 VLGKI
+425 MLGKI
-430 RKVLDNLRS
+430 RNVLDELRS
-439 SKLEEMKVSEI
+439 SNLEEMKVSEI
-450 IEFIQKTSLFDIPD
+450 IEFVQRNMLFAIPD
-464 YLLLALKSKEEDI
+464 HLTLALNSKEEEV
-477 DKDDT
+477 DKDDK
-482 EALVWVKALQLPL
+482 ESLAWVRALQLPL
-495 GQFKAYD
+495 RQFKAYD
-502 DYVHDRT
+502 DYVHERT

-518 GLEFPRVLVLV
+518 GLEFPRVLVLI
-529 DDKEA
+529 DEEAA
-534 KGNLFSYDKLFKVAP
+534 KGNMFSYEKLFNVTP
-549 LSNTD
+549 LSQTD
-554 IQNKEKGKDNSLD
+554 IKNKEMGKENSID
-567 RTGRLF
+567 RTSRLF

-579 AKESLAIVMYTSD
+579 AKESLAILMYTSNT
-592 PEKAKKTSIENE
+592 ERAKQTAIHNGWFGKNE
-604 WFNEDEI
+604 IDVL
-611 TII
+611 

>member
-1 MQRTNNMANAD
+1 MANAD
-12 NNIDLQLKGYI
+12 NNIDLQLKECV
-23 SNEERKSFFLFAGAG
+23 SNEKRKSFFLFAGAG
-38 SGKTYSLVKLLENI
+38 SGKTYSLIKLLENI
-52 QVIWGNKLKQEHR
+52 QNVWGNKLMREHR

-107 KDIKARYLQR
+107 KDIKARYLKR

-139 YKANQEKINYLIE
+139 YKVNQEKINHLIE

-181 VIEIGTQMMQENLLL
+181 VIEIGTQMLQVNLLL

-224 TIQKSFPNDFTL
+224 TIQKNFPNDFTL

-290 SEQQARDNA
+290 SEQQARDDA

-310 SHDVLDKNA
+310 SHNVLDKNA
-319 KELDMRAQMSV
+319 KELDVRAKMSA

-386 NMVFPLMTMLK
+386 NMFFPLMTMLK
-397 EYDGIGVLN
+397 ENDGIGVLN

-414 LEAVPDRNYPE
+414 SEAVPDRDYPE
-425 VLGKI
+425 MLGKI
-430 RKVLDNLRS
+430 RNVLDELRS
-439 SKLEEMKVSEI
+439 SNLEEMKVSEI
-450 IEFIQKTSLFDIPD
+450 IEFVQRNMLFAIPGH
-464 YLLLALKSKEEDI
+464 LILALNSKEEEV
-477 DKDDT
+477 DKDDK
-482 EALVWVKALQLPL
+482 ESLAWVRALQLPL
-495 GQFKAYD
+495 RQFKAYD
-502 DYVHDRT
+502 DYVHERT

-518 GLEFPRVLVLV
+518 GLEFPRVLVLI
-529 DDKEA
+529 DEEAA
-534 KGNLFSYDKLFKVAP
+534 KGNMFSYEKLFNVTP
-549 LSNTD
+549 LSQTD
-554 IQNKEKGKDNSLD
+554 IKNKEMGKENSID
-567 RTGRLF
+567 RTSRLF

-579 AKESLAIVMYTSD
+579 AKESLAILMYTSNT
-592 PEKAKKTSIENE
+592 ERAKQTAIHNGWFRKNE
-604 WFNEDEI
+604 IDVL
-611 TII
+611 

>member
-1 MQRTNNMANAD
+1 MANAD
-12 NNIDLQLKGYI
+12 NNIDLQLKECV
-23 SNEERKSFFLFAGAG
+23 SNEKRKSFFLFAGAG
-38 SGKTYSLVKLLENI
+38 SGKTYSLIKLLENI
-52 QVIWGNKLKQEHR
+52 QNVWGNKLMREHR

-107 KDIKARYLQR
+107 KDIKARYLKR

-139 YKANQEKINYLIE
+139 YKVNQEKINHLIE

-181 VIEIGTQMMQENLLL
+181 VIEIGTQMLQVNLLL

-224 TIQKSFPNDFTL
+224 TIQKNFPNDFTL

-290 SEQQARDNA
+290 SEQQARDDA

-310 SHDVLDKNA
+310 SHNVLDKNA
-319 KELDMRAQMSV
+319 KELDVRAKMSA

-386 NMVFPLMTMLK
+386 NMFFPLMTMLK
-397 EYDGIGVLN
+397 ENDGIGVLN

-414 LEAVPDRNYPE
+414 LEAVPDRDYPE
-425 VLGKI
+425 MLGKI
-430 RKVLDNLRS
+430 RNVLDELRS
-439 SKLEEMKVSEI
+439 SNLEEMKVSEI
-450 IEFIQKTSLFDIPD
+450 IEFVQRNMLFAIPGH
-464 YLLLALKSKEEDI
+464 LILALNSKEEEV
-477 DKDDT
+477 DKDDK
-482 EALVWVKALQLPL
+482 ESLAWVRALQLPL
-495 GQFKAYD
+495 RQFKAYD
-502 DYVHDRT
+502 DYVHERT

-518 GLEFPRVLVLV
+518 GLEFPRVLVLI
-529 DDKEA
+529 DEEAA
-534 KGNLFSYDKLFKVAP
+534 KGNMFSYEKLFNVTP
-549 LSNTD
+549 LSQTD
-554 IQNKEKGKDNSLD
+554 IKNKEMGKENSID
-567 RTGRLF
+567 RTSRLF

-579 AKESLAIVMYTSD
+579 AKESLAILMYTSNT
-592 PEKAKKTSIENE
+592 ERAKQTAIHNGWFRKNE
-604 WFNEDEI
+604 IDVL
-611 TII
+611 

>member
-1 MQRTNNMANAD
+1 MANAD
-12 NNIDLQLKGYI
+12 NNIDLQLKECV
-23 SNEERKSFFLFAGAG
+23 SNEKRKSFFLFAGAG

-52 QVIWGNKLKQEHR
+52 QNVWGNKLMREHR

-107 KDIKARYLQR
+107 KDIKARYLKR

-139 YKANQEKINYLIE
+139 YKANQEKINHLIE

-181 VIEIGTQMMQENLLL
+181 VIEIGTQMLQVNLLL

-213 DTRSGLVDAFF
+213 DTKSGLVDAFF
-224 TIQKSFPNDFTL
+224 TIQKNFPNDFTL

-290 SEQQARDNA
+290 SEQQARDDA

-310 SHDVLDKNA
+310 SHDDLDKNA
-319 KELDMRAQMSV
+319 KELDVRAKMSA

-363 FARLPKYQMSFLQG
+363 FAHLPKYQMSFLQG

-386 NMVFPLMTMLK
+386 NKVFPLMTMLK
-397 EYDGIGVLN
+397 ENDGIGVFN
-406 LLKKKSPL
+406 LLKKDSPL
-414 LEAVPDRNYPE
+414 LEAVPDRDYPE
-425 VLGKI
+425 MLGKI
-430 RKVLDNLRS
+430 RKVLDELRS
-439 SKLEEMKVSEI
+439 SNLEEMKVSEI
-450 IEFIQKTSLFDIPD
+450 IEFVQRNMLFAIPGH
-464 YLLLALKSKEEDI
+464 LTLALNSKEEEV
-477 DKDDT
+477 DKDDK
-482 EALVWVKALQLPL
+482 ESLAWVRALQLPL
-495 GQFKAYD
+495 RQFKAYD
-502 DYVHDRT
+502 DYVHERT

-518 GLEFPRVLVLV
+518 GLEFPRVLVLI
-529 DDKEA
+529 DEEAA
-534 KGNLFSYDKLFKVAP
+534 KGNMFSYEKLFNVTP
-549 LSNTD
+549 LSQTD
-554 IQNKEKGKDNSLD
+554 IKNKEMGKENSID
-567 RTGRLF
+567 RTSRLF

-579 AKESLAIVMYTSD
+579 AKESLVILMYTSNT
-592 PEKAKKTSIENE
+592 ERAKQTAIHNGWFGKNE
-604 WFNEDEI
+604 IDVL
-611 TII
+611 

>member
-1 MQRTNNMANAD
+1 MANAD
-12 NNIDLQLKGYI
+12 NNIDLQLKECV
-23 SNEERKSFFLFAGAG
+23 SNEKRKSFFLFAGAG

-52 QVIWGNKLKQEHR
+52 QNVWGNKLIREHR

-139 YKANQEKINYLIE
+139 YKANQEKINHLIE

-181 VIEIGTQMMQENLLL
+181 VIEIGTKMMQENLLL

-224 TIQKSFPNDFTL
+224 TIQKNFSNDFTL

-263 KPEKVMNY
+263 KPEKVTNY
-271 RCSKRI
+271 RCGKRI

-290 SEQQARDNA
+290 SEQQAREDA

-310 SHDVLDKNA
+310 SHDVLDKIA
-319 KELDMRAQMSV
+319 KELDVRAKMSA

-348 RMAAVRLDFEDFYEL
+348 SMAAVRLDFKDFYEL
-363 FARLPKYQMSFLQG
+363 FAHLPKYQMSFLQG

-386 NMVFPLMTMLK
+386 DMVFPLMNMLK
-397 EYDGIGVLN
+397 EDDGIGVLN

-414 LEAVPDRNYPE
+414 LEAVPDRDYPAM
-425 VLGKI
+425 LAKI
-430 RKVLDNLRS
+430 RKVLDELRS
-439 SKLEEMKVSEI
+439 SNVEEMKASEF
-450 IEFIQKTSLFDIPD
+450 IEFVQKNTLFAIPD
-464 YLLLALKSKEEDI
+464 HLVFALNSKEDEIDKEDAESLAWVRALLL
-477 DKDDT
+477 
-482 EALVWVKALQLPL
+482 PL
-495 GQFKAYD
+495 RQFKAYD

-518 GLEFPRVLVLV
+518 GLEFPRVLVLI
-529 DDKEA
+529 DDEAA
-534 KGNLFSYDKLFKVAP
+534 KGNSFSYNKLFKVAP

-554 IQNKEKGKDNSLD
+554 IQNKEKGKENSLD

-579 AKESLAIVMYTSD
+579 AKESLAILMYTSN
-592 PEKAKKTSIENE
+592 PGKAKQTAIQNGWFEDNE
-604 WFNEDEI
+604 IDI
-611 TII
+611 L

>member
-12 NNIDLQLKGYI
+12 YNIDLQLKGYI
-23 SNEERKSFFLFAGAG
+23 SKEERKSFFLFAGAG

-74 AATDEIMRRIDY
+74 AATDEIMRRIDF

-196 QQIITQQY
+196 QQLITQQY

-224 TIQKSFPNDFTL
+224 TIQKNFPDDFTL

-251 ADIKNLIPADWE
+251 SDIKNLIPADWE

-277 IQLANKISSVLDG
+277 IQLANKISSILDG
-290 SEQQARDNA
+290 SHQEARDDA
-299 PEGYVHLFLVN
+299 PDGYVHLFLV
-310 SHDVLDKNA
+310 SSQEVLDKNMKEKDVRA
-319 KELDMRAQMSV
+319 KMSV
-330 ITGDE
+330 ITGDN
-335 QWNSDVKVLTLEH
+335 QWNTDVKVLTLEY
-348 RMAAVRLDFEDFYEL
+348 RMAAVRLGFEDFYDL
-363 FARLPKYQMSFLQG
+363 FARLPRYQMSFLQG
-377 EMAEMSFFA
+377 EMTEMSFFA
-386 NMVFPLMTMLK
+386 SIVFPLMSMLK
-397 EYDGIGVLN
+397 ENDGIGVLN

-414 LEAVPDRNYPE
+414 LEAVPDRNYPDM
-425 VLGKI
+425 LDKI
-430 RKVLDNLRS
+430 RKVLDELRNS
-439 SKLEEMKVSEI
+439 NVEEMKVSEI
-450 IEFIQKTSLFDIPD
+450 IEFIQKNALFAVPD
-464 YLLLALKSKEEDI
+464 HLILALNSKEEEI
-477 DKDDT
+477 DKEDA
-482 EALVWVKALQLPL
+482 ESLAWVRALQLPL
-495 GQFKAYD
+495 RQFKTYD

-509 PYATHQGVK
+509 SYATHQGVK
-518 GLEFPRVLVLV
+518 GLEFPRVLVLI
-529 DDKEA
+529 DDEAA
-534 KGNLFSYDKLFKVAP
+534 KGNTFSYDKLFKVAP

-554 IQNKEKGKDNSLD
+554 IQNKEKGKENSLD

>member
-1 MQRTNNMANAD
+1 MANVD
-12 NNIDLQLKGYI
+12 NNIDLQLKECV
-23 SNEERKSFFLFAGAG
+23 SNEKRKSFFLFAGAG

-52 QVIWGNKLKQEHR
+52 QNVWGNKLMREHR

-74 AATDEIMRRIDY
+74 AAMDEIMRRIDY

-139 YKANQEKINYLIE
+139 YKANQEKINHLIE

-171 LKANSLNHSD
+171 LKANSLNHTD
-181 VIEIGTQMMQENLLL
+181 VIEIGTQMLQENRLL

-224 TIQKSFPNDFTL
+224 TIQKNFPNDFTL

-290 SEQQARDNA
+290 SEQQARDDA

-310 SHDVLDKNA
+310 SHNVLDKNA
-319 KELDMRAQMSV
+319 KELDVRAKMSA

-348 RMAAVRLDFEDFYEL
+348 SMAAVRLDFKDFYEL

-377 EMAEMSFFA
+377 DMAEMSFFA

-397 EYDGIGVLN
+397 ENDGIGVLN

-414 LEAVPDRNYPE
+414 LEAVPDRDYPE
-425 VLGKI
+425 MLGKI
-430 RKVLDNLRS
+430 RNVLDELRS
-439 SKLEEMKVSEI
+439 SNLEEMKVSEI
-450 IEFIQKTSLFDIPD
+450 IEFVQRNMLFAIPD
-464 YLLLALKSKEEDI
+464 HLTLALNSKEEEV
-477 DKDDT
+477 DKDDK
-482 EALVWVKALQLPL
+482 ESLAWVRALQLPL
-495 GQFKAYD
+495 RQFKAYD
-502 DYVHDRT
+502 DYVHERT

-518 GLEFPRVLVLV
+518 GLEFPRVLVLI
-529 DDKEA
+529 DEEAA
-534 KGNLFSYDKLFKVAP
+534 KGNMFSYEKLFNVTP
-549 LSNTD
+549 LSQTD
-554 IQNKEKGKDNSLD
+554 IKNKEMGKENSID
-567 RTGRLF
+567 RTSRLF

-579 AKESLAIVMYTSD
+579 AKESLAILMYTSNT
-592 PEKAKKTSIENE
+592 ERAKQTAIHNGWFGKNE
-604 WFNEDEI
+604 IDVL
-611 TII
+611 

>member
-1 MQRTNNMANAD
+1 MANAD
-12 NNIDLQLKGYI
+12 NNIDLQLKECV
-23 SNEERKSFFLFAGAG
+23 SNEKRKSFFLFAGAG

-52 QVIWGNKLKQEHR
+52 QNVWGNKLIREHR

-107 KDIKARYLQR
+107 KDIKAHYLQR

-139 YKANQEKINYLIE
+139 YKANQEKINHLIE

-181 VIEIGTQMMQENLLL
+181 VIEIGTQMLQENLLL

-213 DTRSGLVDAFF
+213 DTRSGLVDAVF
-224 TIQKSFPNDFTL
+224 TIQKNFPNDFTL

-290 SEQQARDNA
+290 SEQQARDVA

-319 KELDMRAQMSV
+319 KELDVRAKMSA

-348 RMAAVRLDFEDFYEL
+348 SMAAVRLDFKDFYEL
-363 FARLPKYQMSFLQG
+363 FAHLPKYQMSFLQG

-386 NMVFPLMTMLK
+386 NMVFPLMNMLK
-397 EYDGIGVLN
+397 EDDGIGVLN

-414 LEAVPDRNYPE
+414 LEAVPDRDYPE
-425 VLGKI
+425 MLGKI
-430 RKVLDNLRS
+430 RKVLDELRS
-439 SKLEEMKVSEI
+439 SNLDEMKVSEI
-450 IEFIQKTSLFDIPD
+450 IEFVQRNMLFAIPVH
-464 YLLLALKSKEEDI
+464 LTLALNSKEEEV
-477 DKDDT
+477 DKDDK
-482 EALVWVKALQLPL
+482 ESLAWVRALQLPL
-495 GQFKAYD
+495 RQFKAYD
-502 DYVHDRT
+502 DYVHERT

-518 GLEFPRVLVLV
+518 GLEFPRVLVLI
-529 DDKEA
+529 DEEAA
-534 KGNLFSYDKLFKVAP
+534 KGNMFSYEKLFNVTP
-549 LSNTD
+549 LSQTD
-554 IQNKEKGKDNSLD
+554 IKNKEMGKENSID
-567 RTGRLF
+567 RTSRLF

-579 AKESLAIVMYTSD
+579 AKESLAILMYTSNT
-592 PEKAKKTSIENE
+592 ERAKQTAIHNGWFGKNE
-604 WFNEDEI
+604 IDVL
-611 TII
+611 

>member
-1 MQRTNNMANAD
+1 MANAD
-12 NNIDLQLKGYI
+12 NNIDLQLKECV
-23 SNEERKSFFLFAGAG
+23 SNEKRKSFFLFAGAG

-52 QVIWGNKLKQEHR
+52 QNVWGNKLMREHR

-86 NPLFHVSTIHSFV
+86 NQLFHVSTIHSFV

-128 IDATKNKETKT
+128 IEATKNKETKT
-139 YKANQEKINYLIE
+139 YKANQEKINHLIE

-181 VIEIGTQMMQENLLL
+181 VIEIGTQMLQENRLL

-213 DTRSGLVDAFF
+213 DTRSGLIDAFF
-224 TIQKSFPNDFTL
+224 TIQKNYPNDFTL

-263 KPEKVMNY
+263 KPEKVKNY

-290 SEQQARDNA
+290 SEQQARDDA
-299 PEGYVHLFLVN
+299 PEGYVHLFLAN
-310 SHDVLDKNA
+310 SHDVLDKIA
-319 KELDMRAQMSV
+319 KELDVRAKMSA

-348 RMAAVRLDFEDFYEL
+348 SMAAVRLDFKDFYEL

-377 EMAEMSFFA
+377 EMTDMTFFS
-386 NMVFPLMTMLK
+386 NLIFPLVSMLK
-397 EYDGIGVLN
+397 ENDGIGVLN
-406 LLKKKSPL
+406 LLKKDSPL
-414 LEAVPDRNYPE
+414 LEAVPDRDYPE
-425 VLGKI
+425 MLGKI
-430 RKVLDNLRS
+430 KKVLDELRNS
-439 SKLEEMKVSEI
+439 NVEEMKVSEI
-450 IEFIQKTSLFDIPD
+450 IEFVQRNMLFAIPGH
-464 YLLLALKSKEEDI
+464 LKLALNSKEEEV
-477 DKDDT
+477 DKDDK
-482 EALVWVKALQLPL
+482 ESLAWVRALQLPL
-495 GQFKAYD
+495 RQFKAYD
-502 DYVHDRT
+502 DYVHERT

-518 GLEFPRVLVLV
+518 GLEFPRVLVLI
-529 DDKEA
+529 DEEAA
-534 KGNLFSYDKLFKVAP
+534 KGNMFSYEKLFNVTP
-549 LSNTD
+549 LSQTD
-554 IQNKEKGKDNSLD
+554 IKNKEMGKENSID
-567 RTGRLF
+567 RTSRLF

-579 AKESLAIVMYTSD
+579 AKESLAILMYTSNT
-592 PEKAKKTSIENE
+592 ERAKQTAIHNGWFGKNE
-604 WFNEDEI
+604 IDVL
-611 TII
+611 

>member
-1 MQRTNNMANAD
+1 MANAD
-12 NNIDLQLKGYI
+12 NNIDLLLKECV
-23 SNEERKSFFLFAGAG
+23 SNEKRKSFFLFAGAG

-52 QVIWGNKLKQEHR
+52 QNEWGNKLIREHR

-139 YKANQEKINYLIE
+139 YKANQEKINHLIE

-181 VIEIGTQMMQENLLL
+181 VIEIGTQMLQENLLL

-224 TIQKSFPNDFTL
+224 TIQKNFPNDFTL

-251 ADIKNLIPADWE
+251 TDIKNLIPADWE

-290 SEQQARDNA
+290 SEQQARDVA

-319 KELDMRAQMSV
+319 KELDVRAKMSA

-348 RMAAVRLDFEDFYEL
+348 RMAAVRLDFKDFYEL
-363 FARLPKYQMSFLQG
+363 FAHLPKYQMSFLQG

-386 NMVFPLMTMLK
+386 NMVFPLMNMLK
-397 EYDGIGVLN
+397 EDDGIGVLN

-414 LEAVPDRNYPE
+414 LEAVPDRDYPKL
-425 VLGKI
+425 LGKI
-430 RKVLDNLRS
+430 RKVLDELRS
-439 SKLEEMKVSEI
+439 SNLDEMKVSEI
-450 IEFIQKTSLFDIPD
+450 IEFVQRNMLFAIPD
-464 YLLLALKSKEEDI
+464 HLTLALNSKEEEV
-477 DKDDT
+477 DKDDK
-482 EALVWVKALQLPL
+482 ESLAWVRALQLPL
-495 GQFKAYD
+495 RQFKAYD
-502 DYVHDRT
+502 DYVHERT

-518 GLEFPRVLVLV
+518 GLEFPRVLVLI
-529 DDKEA
+529 DEEAA
-534 KGNLFSYDKLFKVAP
+534 KGNMFSYEKLFNVIP
-549 LSNTD
+549 LSQTD
-554 IQNKEKGKDNSLD
+554 IKNKEMGKENSID
-567 RTGRLF
+567 RTSRLF

-579 AKESLAIVMYTSD
+579 AKESLAILMYTSNT
-592 PEKAKKTSIENE
+592 ERAKQTAIHNGWFGKNE
-604 WFNEDEI
+604 IDVL
-611 TII
+611 

>member
-1 MQRTNNMANAD
+1 MANAD
-12 NNIDLQLKGYI
+12 NNIDLLLKECV
-23 SNEERKSFFLFAGAG
+23 SNEKRKSFFLFAGAG

-52 QVIWGNKLKQEHR
+52 QNEWGNKLIREHR

-74 AATDEIMRRIDY
+74 AATDEIIRRIDY

-139 YKANQEKINYLIE
+139 YKANQEKINHLIE

-181 VIEIGTQMMQENLLL
+181 VIEIGTQMLQENLLL

-224 TIQKSFPNDFTL
+224 TIQKNFPNDFTL

-290 SEQQARDNA
+290 SEQQARDVA

-319 KELDMRAQMSV
+319 KELDVRAKMSA

-348 RMAAVRLDFEDFYEL
+348 RMAAVRLDFKDFYEL
-363 FARLPKYQMSFLQG
+363 FAHLPKYQMSFLQG

-386 NMVFPLMTMLK
+386 NMVFPLMNMLK
-397 EYDGIGVLN
+397 EDDGIGVLN

-414 LEAVPDRNYPE
+414 LEAVPDRDYPKL
-425 VLGKI
+425 LGKI
-430 RKVLDNLRS
+430 RKVLDELRS
-439 SKLEEMKVSEI
+439 SNLDEMKVSEI
-450 IEFIQKTSLFDIPD
+450 IEFVQRNMLFAIPD
-464 YLLLALKSKEEDI
+464 HLTLALNSKEEEV
-477 DKDDT
+477 DKDDK
-482 EALVWVKALQLPL
+482 ESLAWVRALQLPL
-495 GQFKAYD
+495 RQFKAYD
-502 DYVHDRT
+502 DYVHERT

-518 GLEFPRVLVLV
+518 GLEFPRVLVLI
-529 DDKEA
+529 DEEAA
-534 KGNLFSYDKLFKVAP
+534 KGNMFSYEKLFNVIP
-549 LSNTD
+549 LSQTD
-554 IQNKEKGKDNSLD
+554 IKNKEMGKENSID
-567 RTGRLF
+567 RTSRLF

-579 AKESLAIVMYTSD
+579 AKESLAILMYTSNT
-592 PEKAKKTSIENE
+592 ERAKQTAIHNGWFGKNE
-604 WFNEDEI
+604 IDVL
-611 TII
+611 

>member
-1 MQRTNNMANAD
+1 MANAD
-12 NNIDLQLKGYI
+12 NNIDLQLKECV
-23 SNEERKSFFLFAGAG
+23 SNEKRKSFFLFAGAG

-52 QVIWGNKLKQEHR
+52 QNVWGNKLMREHR

-86 NPLFHVSTIHSFV
+86 NQLFHVSTIHSFV

-128 IDATKNKETKT
+128 IEATKNKETKT
-139 YKANQEKINYLIE
+139 YKANQEKINHLIE

-181 VIEIGTQMMQENLLL
+181 VIEIGTQMLQENRLL

-213 DTRSGLVDAFF
+213 DTRRGLVDAFF
-224 TIQKSFPNDFTL
+224 TIQKNFPNDFTL

-290 SEQQARDNA
+290 SEQQARDDA
-299 PEGYVHLFLVN
+299 PEGYVHLFLAN
-310 SHDVLDKNA
+310 SHDVLDKIA
-319 KELDMRAQMSV
+319 KELDVRAKMSA
-330 ITGDE
+330 ITGDK

-348 RMAAVRLDFEDFYEL
+348 RMAAVRLGFEDFYNL
-363 FARLPKYQMSFLQG
+363 FYNLPKYQMSFLQG
-377 EMAEMSFFA
+377 EMTDMTFFS
-386 NMVFPLMTMLK
+386 NLIFPLVSMLK
-397 EYDGIGVLN
+397 ENDGIGVLN
-406 LLKKKSPL
+406 LLKKESPL
-414 LEAVPDRNYPE
+414 LEAVPDRDYPE
-425 VLGKI
+425 MLGKI
-430 RKVLDNLRS
+430 RKVLDELRS
-439 SKLEEMKVSEI
+439 SKLGEMKVSEI

-477 DKDDT
+477 DKEDA
-482 EALVWVKALQLPL
+482 ESLAWVRALQLPL
-495 GQFKAYD
+495 EQFKAYD

-518 GLEFPRVLVLV
+518 GLEFPRVLVII

-534 KGNLFSYDKLFKVAP
+534 KGKLFSYDKLFEVAP
-549 LSNTD
+549 LSDTD
-554 IQNKEKGKDNSLD
+554 VKNKENGKESSLD

-579 AKESLAIVMYTSD
+579 AKESLAILMYTSD
-592 PEKAKKTSIENE
+592 PGKAKQTAIHNG
-604 WFNEDEI
+604 WFEEREI
-611 TII
+611 DIL

>member
-1 MQRTNNMANAD
+1 MANAD
-12 NNIDLQLKGYI
+12 NNIDLQLKECV
-23 SNEERKSFFLFAGAG
+23 SNEKRKSFFLFAGAG

-52 QVIWGNKLKQEHR
+52 QNVWGNKLMREHR

-107 KDIKARYLQR
+107 KDIKARYLKR
-117 LQANIDELQAK
+117 LQANIYELQAK

-139 YKANQEKINYLIE
+139 YKANQEKINHLIE

-181 VIEIGTQMMQENLLL
+181 VIEIGTQMLQENLLL

-224 TIQKSFPNDFTL
+224 TIQKNFPNDFTL

-290 SEQQARDNA
+290 SEQQARDDA

-310 SHDVLDKNA
+310 SHNVLDKNA
-319 KELDMRAQMSV
+319 KELDVRAKMSA

-348 RMAAVRLDFEDFYEL
+348 SMAAVRLDFKDFYEL

-377 EMAEMSFFA
+377 DMAEMSFFA

-397 EYDGIGVLN
+397 ENDGIGVLN
-406 LLKKKSPL
+406 LLKK
-414 LEAVPDRNYPE
+414 
-425 VLGKI
+425 
-430 RKVLDNLRS
+430 NL
-439 SKLEEMKVSEI
+439 
-450 IEFIQKTSLFDIPD
+450 
-464 YLLLALKSKEEDI
+464 
-477 DKDDT
+477 
-482 EALVWVKALQLPL
+482 
-495 GQFKAYD
+495 
-502 DYVHDRT
+502 H
-509 PYATHQGVK
+509 
-518 GLEFPRVLVLV
+518 
-529 DDKEA
+529 
-534 KGNLFSYDKLFKVAP
+534 
-549 LSNTD
+549 
-554 IQNKEKGKDNSLD
+554 
-567 RTGRLF
+567 
-573 YVTCTR
+573 C
-579 AKESLAIVMYTSD
+579 
-592 PEKAKKTSIENE
+592 
-604 WFNEDEI
+604 
-611 TII
+611 

>member
-1 MQRTNNMANAD
+1 MANAD
-12 NNIDLQLKGYI
+12 NNIDLQLKECV
-23 SNEERKSFFLFAGAG
+23 SNEKRKSFFLFAGAG

-52 QVIWGNKLKQEHR
+52 QNVWGNKLMREHR

-117 LQANIDELQAK
+117 LQANIEELQAK
-128 IDATKNKETKT
+128 IEATKNKETKT
-139 YKANQEKINYLIE
+139 YKANQEKINHLIE

-166 PNGDN
+166 PSGDN

-181 VIEIGTQMMQENLLL
+181 VIEIGTQMLQENRLL

-224 TIQKSFPNDFTL
+224 TIQKNYPNDFTL

-290 SEQQARDNA
+290 SEQQARDDA
-299 PEGYVHLFLVN
+299 PEGYVHLFLAN
-310 SHDVLDKNA
+310 SHDVLDKIA
-319 KELDMRAQMSV
+319 KELDVRAKMSA

-348 RMAAVRLDFEDFYEL
+348 SMAAVRLDFKDFYEL

-377 EMAEMSFFA
+377 EMTDMTFFS
-386 NMVFPLMTMLK
+386 NLIFPLVSMLK
-397 EYDGIGVLN
+397 ENDGIGVLN
-406 LLKKKSPL
+406 LLKKDSPL
-414 LEAVPDRNYPE
+414 LEAVPDRDYPE
-425 VLGKI
+425 MLGKI
-430 RKVLDNLRS
+430 KKVLDELRNS
-439 SKLEEMKVSEI
+439 NVEEMKVSEI
-450 IEFIQKTSLFDIPD
+450 IEFVQRNMLFAIPRH
-464 YLLLALKSKEEDI
+464 LKLALNSKEEEV
-477 DKDDT
+477 DKDDK
-482 EALVWVKALQLPL
+482 ESLAWVRALQLPL
-495 GQFKAYD
+495 RQFKAYD
-502 DYVHDRT
+502 DYVHERT

-518 GLEFPRVLVLV
+518 GLEFPRVLVLI
-529 DDKEA
+529 DEEAA
-534 KGNLFSYDKLFKVAP
+534 KGNMFSYEKLFNVAP
-549 LSNTD
+549 LSQTD
-554 IQNKEKGKDNSLD
+554 IKNKEMGKENSID
-567 RTGRLF
+567 RTNRLF

-579 AKESLAIVMYTSD
+579 AKESLAILMYTSNT
-592 PEKAKKTSIENE
+592 ERAKQTAIHNGWFGKNE
-604 WFNEDEI
+604 IDVL
-611 TII
+611 